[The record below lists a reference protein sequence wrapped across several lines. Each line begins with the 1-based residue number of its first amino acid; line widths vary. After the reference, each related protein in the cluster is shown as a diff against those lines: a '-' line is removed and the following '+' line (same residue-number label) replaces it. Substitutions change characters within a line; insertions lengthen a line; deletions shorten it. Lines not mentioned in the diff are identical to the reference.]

1 MRILL
6 LMFPFLWAIS
16 SCKNLPYKGPEDL
29 KVMTYNIR
37 FNNPDDGLNAWPY
50 RKAAVRRLVLF
61 EKPDIFGIQEGLW
74 DQVQFLDSL
83 TQYER
88 EGVGRDD
95 GMTSGEFS
103 ALFFRKDRFH
113 RLDGGTFWL
122 SETPNVPSKGW
133 DAALN
138 RICTWAKLQ
147 DRRNGKKIVVL
158 NTHFD
163 HQGME
168 ARIQSAELLHHKAK
182 ELTHDGPVI
191 LLGDF
196 NLPPESVP
204 IKKIQSFFQDAF
216 LATQTEPFGPVGTFN
231 AFKIAQTYNHR
242 IDYVFVNN
250 GFVVLDYQ
258 VRSDVR
264 SGGYFLSDHFPV
276 ISRLVYQE

>member
-6 LMFPFLWAIS
+6 LMFPFMWAIS
-16 SCKNLPYKGPEDL
+16 SCKTLPYKAMDDL

-37 FNNPDDGLNAWPY
+37 FNNPDDGPNAWPY
-50 RKAAVRRLVLF
+50 RKSAVRRLVLF
-61 EKPDIFGIQEGLW
+61 EKPDLLGIQEGLW
-74 DQVQFLDSL
+74 GQVQFLDSL
-83 TQYER
+83 AQYER

-95 GMTSGEFS
+95 GKTSGEFS
-103 ALFFRKDRFH
+103 ALFFRRDRFQ
-113 RLDGGTFWL
+113 RIDGGTFWL
-122 SETPNVPSKGW
+122 SETPDVPSKGW

-138 RICTWAKLQ
+138 RICTWVKLH
-147 DRRNGKKIVVL
+147 DRRTGKKILVL

-168 ARIQSAELLHHKAK
+168 ARIQSADLLHQKAK
-182 ELTHDGPVI
+182 ELAYDWPVI

-204 IKKIQSFFQDAF
+204 IKKVQGFFQDAF

-231 AFKIAQTYNHR
+231 AFKVEQAYNHR

-250 GFVVLDYQ
+250 RFKVLDYQ

-276 ISRLVYQE
+276 ITRLAYQ